1 MRSESTSPR
10 LQRVL
15 RNAVLASAAAVAP
28 AWAATSPAASTTTP
42 ITLGSP
48 AVDFSVGNAGVG
60 SDAAV
65 YFWVDANGVTH
76 FTDKPTEFARR
87 FREFFRPIDLF
98 VDIAGQPKR

>member
-1 MRSESTSPR
+1 MRSKSTSRR

-15 RNAVLASAAAVAP
+15 RNAVLASTALVAPGWAAA
-28 AWAATSPAASTTTP
+28 SPAASTATP

-65 YFWVDANGVTH
+65 YFWIDSSGVTH
-76 FTDKPTEFARR
+76 FTDKPGEFERR
-87 FREFFRPIDLF
+87 FRDFFRPIDLF